1 MNAVKRIG
9 LVLAPLALSGCLAT
23 TPPSED
29 PVLIKLNEIEER
41 LVAVERVV
49 QNQSLVR
56 LSQQVTSLERRAD
69 ELQGKTEELEYGS
82 TRTAERQRDLYADL
96 DARLQALE
104 SGIAAMTAPNVLDG
118 GSLAPGELP
127 VPGGSAQ
134 DNYDAAFELIKEERY
149 DMAVLAFE
157 QFLVSF
163 PDSDRAANAQY
174 WLAEAHYVSGRFRQA
189 LAAFEAVREN
199 YPGSSKDAD
208 ALLKVGY
215 CNYELE
221 AWDAA
226 RAALTRVQTEY
237 PDTTAARFADQ
248 RLQRM
253 DSDGV

>member
-1 MNAVKRIG
+1 MKHWNRFGVLLASAAVTG
-9 LVLAPLALSGCLAT
+9 CSAL

-49 QNQSLVR
+49 RNQSLVQ
-56 LSQQVTSLERRAD
+56 LSQQVSSLERRAD
-69 ELQGKTEELEYGS
+69 ELQGKTEELDYGA
-82 TRTAERQRDLYADL
+82 TRTADRQRSLYADL
-96 DARLQALE
+96 DARVQALE
-104 SGIAAMTAPNVLDG
+104 AGIAAMNTPSVMDG
-118 GSLAPGELP
+118 GSLTPGELP

-163 PDSDRAANAQY
+163 PDSERAANAQY
-174 WLAEAHYVSGRFRQA
+174 WLAEAHYVSGRFNDA
-189 LAAFEAVREN
+189 LGAFEAVRQS

-215 CNYELE
+215 CNYELKD
-221 AWDAA
+221 WDAA
-226 RAALTRVQTEY
+226 RTALTRVQSDY

-248 RLQRM
+248 RLRRM